1 MFETGSA
8 AYIFIVFTAKAT
20 SGIVVVFHTNRTS
33 CMAIVSKGIAPIIIR
48 TPYKTASPD
57 GMAIHVKSVGY
68 VHGIPRETS
77 IIAAIGVSHHS
88 AEVDGGRR

>member
-1 MFETGSA
+1 MFHTGSA
-8 AYIFIVFTAKAT
+8 AYIFIIGIAKAT

-33 CMAIVSKGIAPIIIR
+33 CMAIVSKVYVPIIIS
-48 TPYKTASPD
+48 PPHKTASPD

-88 AEVDGGRR
+88 AEVDGGRS